1 SSASKNYRSGAST
14 RTERLSGGSG
24 RTYDP
29 LVISLSPCSGLLHP
43 FAERFHQPS
52 RCFMSDVQPIP
63 SGHPAIVPHLVV
75 RGAAEAID
83 FYIRAFGA
91 EEVARM
97 TMPDGTG
104 ILHAELKIGTARIF
118 LCDETPTME
127 RWVSPKSLNGTTVTL
142 NLWTDNADQIFAQAV
157 KAGAKVVM
165 PL

>member
-1 SSASKNYRSGAST
+1 
-14 RTERLSGGSG
+14 
-24 RTYDP
+24 
-29 LVISLSPCSGLLHP
+29 
-43 FAERFHQPS
+43 
-52 RCFMSDVQPIP
+52 MSDVQPVP

-97 TMPDGTG
+97 TMPDGKG
-104 ILHAELKIGTARIF
+104 IMHAELKIGNARIF
-118 LCDETPTME
+118 ICDETPTME

-142 NLWTDNADQIFAQAV
+142 NLWTDNSEQLFAQAV

-165 PL
+165 PLADMFWGDRYGRVTDPFGHEWAIAQHVRDLSPEEMAQAVARKTASKNP

>member
-1 SSASKNYRSGAST
+1 
-14 RTERLSGGSG
+14 
-24 RTYDP
+24 
-29 LVISLSPCSGLLHP
+29 
-43 FAERFHQPS
+43 
-52 RCFMSDVQPIP
+52 MSDVQPIP

-97 TMPDGTG
+97 TMPDGKG
-104 ILHAELKIGTARIF
+104 IMHAELKIGTARIF

-142 NLWTDNADQIFAQAV
+142 NLWTDKADHVFAQAV

-165 PL
+165 PLADMFWGDRYGRLTDPFGHEWAIAQHVRDVSPEEMAKAAATTPTDDPS

>member
-1 SSASKNYRSGAST
+1 MSG
-14 RTERLSGGSG
+14 
-24 RTYDP
+24 
-29 LVISLSPCSGLLHP
+29 
-43 FAERFHQPS
+43 
-52 RCFMSDVQPIP
+52 VQAIP

-75 RGAAEAID
+75 RGGAEAID

-97 TMPDGTG
+97 TMPDGKG
-104 ILHAELKIGTARIF
+104 IMHAELKIGTARIF
-118 LCDETPTME
+118 ICDETPTME

-165 PL
+165 PLADMFWGDRYGRVTDPFGHEWAIAQHVRDLSPEEMAEAAASTPADDPP